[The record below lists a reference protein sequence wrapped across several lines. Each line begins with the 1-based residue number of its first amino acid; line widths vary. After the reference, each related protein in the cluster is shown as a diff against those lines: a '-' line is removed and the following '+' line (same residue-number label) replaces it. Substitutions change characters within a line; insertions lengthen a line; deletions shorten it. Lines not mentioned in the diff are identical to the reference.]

1 MRMNNQ
7 SPLSPLN
14 FMLNLDSP
22 CSLPPLSP
30 PPVLASSPSAS
41 KGSSSLRQRRT
52 GLSTVLETGKTVCF
66 RVSSLK
72 VRYLFPTTMEERQQ
86 EWIWLLVCTEK
97 LKKII

>member
-52 GLSTVLETGKTVCF
+52 GLATVLETGKTVCF

-72 VRYLFPTTMEERQQ
+72 VRYF
-86 EWIWLLVCTEK
+86 LLLWRRGSRNGSGFWFVQK
-97 LKKII
+97 S